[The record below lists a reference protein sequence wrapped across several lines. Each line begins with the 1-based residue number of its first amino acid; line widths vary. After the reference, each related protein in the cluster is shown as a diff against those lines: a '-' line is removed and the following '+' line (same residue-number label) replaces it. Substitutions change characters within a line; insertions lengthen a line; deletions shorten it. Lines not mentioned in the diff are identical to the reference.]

1 MKKYFLLVIII
12 LASILIC
19 NNSTFD
25 FKFDVVKS
33 SPSFLLDKKIEKK
46 IDDLISQLSLEEKIG
61 QTCQITLE
69 SVLQKNLAG
78 KMILPYKIDTTKL
91 NEAINKYKIGSILNV
106 ANGPEGPTFNRE
118 KWKSVINTVQ
128 DYATNS
134 SSGIPVIYGVD
145 AIHGATYTSNSTLFP
160 QEIGLA
166 ASWDLSLAK
175 SMGEVT
181 AYETRASGIPW
192 NFSPVL
198 DLGRTPLWSRFFE
211 TLGEDVYLTKKMGA
225 AIVEGY
231 QGGSKIDSHHVAA
244 CLKHYVGYG
253 SPRSGRDRTPALIPQ
268 RTMEELHLPPFEE
281 AIKKGALTV
290 MINSGE
296 VNGIPGH
303 KNKYLITD
311 VLKNKWGF
319 AGFTVSDW
327 EDFIML
333 HKVAQTDSSVKQG
346 IASAINAGVDMSMVP
361 NNPEYKK
368 YCKLLIE
375 LVNEGTVSKDRIND
389 AVRRILRVKHHLN
402 LFEQP
407 TVNYS
412 SYTDF
417 GSKKHIAKAYRA
429 AAESVT
435 LLKNTDNI
443 LPLNKNARIMVIGPS
458 ANSLS
463 CLNGAWTH
471 TWQGVEEKYHNN
483 HPTIKEAIENEI
495 GEISYFKGSIMS
507 MENGD
512 EVDLPSQDLKA
523 AVNACKNHDIAIV
536 CLGELPSTERPGD
549 IYSLD
554 MALEQRNIIKQL
566 SKTGIPIVL
575 VLVEGRPKIINDI
588 EPLSAA
594 VLQAYL
600 PGDQGGR
607 AVSDILFG
615 KVNPSGKLPYTYP
628 RHNGVVMHYDHK
640 QSELINGNT
649 WQNDFFNPQWE
660 FAHGLSYTTF
670 EYGELSLS
678 KKTLSRD
685 NSDSIVV
692 SVSITNT
699 GKVKGKESVQLYI
712 NDHYATISPSLKKL
726 IAFDKVSLS
735 PGEKKILTF
744 NIKNNDL
751 KFYGTENTW
760 KSEEGSFSAII
771 KDMKSTFILKN
782 D

>member
-1 MKKYFLLVIII
+1 MG
-12 LASILIC
+12 IC
-19 NNSTFD
+19 
-25 FKFDVVKS
+25 
-33 SPSFLLDKKIEKK
+33 
-46 IDDLISQLSLEEKIG
+46 
-61 QTCQITLE
+61 
-69 SVLQKNLAG
+69 
-78 KMILPYKIDTTKL
+78 
-91 NEAINKYKIGSILNV
+91 
-106 ANGPEGPTFNRE
+106 R
-118 KWKSVINTVQ
+118 
-128 DYATNS
+128 
-134 SSGIPVIYGVD
+134 
-145 AIHGATYTSNSTLFP
+145 
-160 QEIGLA
+160 
-166 ASWDLSLAK
+166 
-175 SMGEVT
+175 
-181 AYETRASGIPW
+181 
-192 NFSPVL
+192 
-198 DLGRTPLWSRFFE
+198 
-211 TLGEDVYLTKKMGA
+211 
-225 AIVEGY
+225 
-231 QGGSKIDSHHVAA
+231 
-244 CLKHYVGYG
+244 
-253 SPRSGRDRTPALIPQ
+253 
-268 RTMEELHLPPFEE
+268 
-281 AIKKGALTV
+281 
-290 MINSGE
+290 
-296 VNGIPGH
+296 
-303 KNKYLITD
+303 
-311 VLKNKWGF
+311 
-319 AGFTVSDW
+319 FTVSDW

-333 HKVAQTDSSVKQG
+333 NKVAHTDSSVKMG

-361 NNPEYKK
+361 NNPEYKT
-368 YCKLLIE
+368 YCKLLKE
-375 LVNEGTVSKDRIND
+375 LVEEGAVSKKRIDD

-402 LFEQP
+402 LFEKP

-412 SYTDF
+412 DYTEF
-417 GSKKHIAKAYRA
+417 NSKSHISKAYRA
-429 AAESVT
+429 ATESVT
-435 LLKNTDNI
+435 LLKNTENI
-443 LPLNKNARIMVIGPS
+443 LPLKKSAKIMVVGPT

-483 HPTIKEAIENEI
+483 YPTIKEAIEKEV
-495 GEISYFKGSIMS
+495 GRISYFKGSIMS
-507 MENGD
+507 MKNGD
-512 EVDLPSQDLKA
+512 EIDLPSKDLNS
-523 AVNACKNHDIAIV
+523 AVDACKNHDVAIV

-554 MALEQRNIIKQL
+554 MAKEQRNIIKKL

-588 EPLSAA
+588 EPLTSA

-726 IAFDKVSLS
+726 IAFDKVSLL